1 MSTTRIHRYFIKEIA
16 VPTGLGL
23 LIFTFVLLMGR
34 ILKLVEMVI
43 NKGVPFTETAKLF
56 AYLLPAFLVIT
67 LPLAL
72 LLGILLGFGRLSTDS
87 EIVALKSSGVSLY
100 GMMKPVIALALLVCI
115 ATGALTLFLEP
126 AGNSA
131 FRNQVFQIATN
142 RASIGIQPQVFNE
155 EFDGLVLYT
164 NELDER
170 SGVMEGVFISDER
183 VGSTP
188 SVILAQRGRII
199 SQREIQILTLRL
211 ENGTIHRQPTGEG
224 QSTYQIIAFDSYDVN
239 LNMGQHLPSSGS
251 RRIKDSELTNAQILE
266 ARQKASTP
274 AERNSYTVELH
285 KRFILPLAPLVF
297 ALIGV
302 PLGIQSHRSGRGG
315 GFTLALIIFLIYY
328 LLLSLAET
336 LAIEGGLSPVPTL
349 WLPTFL
355 FLAGGAYLLHLAAL
369 ERRLAWLDRLLEIP
383 LRLKRRLGRK
393 DLTS

>member
-1 MSTTRIHRYFIKEIA
+1 M
-16 VPTGLGL
+16 
-23 LIFTFVLLMGR
+23 
-34 ILKLVEMVI
+34 
-43 NKGVPFTETAKLF
+43 
-56 AYLLPAFLVIT
+56 
-67 LPLAL
+67 
-72 LLGILLGFGRLSTDS
+72 
-87 EIVALKSSGVSLY
+87 
-100 GMMKPVIALALLVCI
+100 
-115 ATGALTLFLEP
+115 
-126 AGNSA
+126 
-131 FRNQVFQIATN
+131 N
-142 RASIGIQPQVFNE
+142 RASVGIQPRVFNE
-155 EFDGLVLYT
+155 EFDGLVLYA

-170 SGVMEGVFISDER
+170 RGVMEGVFISDER

-188 SVILAQRGRII
+188 SVIFAQSGRVI
-199 SQREIQILTLRL
+199 SQRETQTLTLRL

-224 QSTYQIIAFDSYDVN
+224 QSTYQIIAFDAYDVN
-239 LNMGQHLPSSGS
+239 LNMGQQLPSAGN

-266 ARQKASTP
+266 ARKKASTP

-315 GFTLALIIFLIYY
+315 GFTLALVIFLIYY

-355 FLAGGAYLLHLAAL
+355 FMAGGAYLLHLAAL

-383 LRLKRRLGRK
+383 LRMKRRLGRK
-393 DLTS
+393 ESPS

>member
-1 MSTTRIHRYFIKEIA
+1 MSTTRIHRYIIKEIA

-87 EIVALKSSGVSLY
+87 EIVALKSSGISLY
-100 GMMKPVIALALLVCI
+100 GLMKPVVALALLVCSI
-115 ATGALTLFLEP
+115 TGVLTIYLEP
-126 AGNSA
+126 TGNSA
-131 FRNQVFQIATN
+131 FRNQIFQIATN
-142 RASIGIQPQVFNE
+142 RASVGIQARVFNE
-155 EFDGLVLYT
+155 EFDGLVLYA

-170 SGVMEGVFISDER
+170 RGVMEGVFISDER
-183 VGSTP
+183 VGNTP
-188 SVILAQRGRII
+188 AVILARTGRVIP
-199 SQREIQILTLRL
+199 QRETHTLTLRL
-211 ENGTIHRQPTGEG
+211 ENGAIHRQPMNQDPG
-224 QSTYQIIAFDSYDVN
+224 TYQIIGFTAYDIN
-239 LNMGQHLPSSGS
+239 LNMGQQLQSAAN
-251 RRIKDSELTNAQILE
+251 RRIKEKELTNAQIRAAL
-266 ARQKASTP
+266 RKASTV

-315 GFTLALIIFLIYY
+315 GFTLSLVIFLIYY

-349 WLPTFL
+349 WLPTLL
-355 FLAGGAYLLHLAAL
+355 FMAGGAYLLHLAAM
-369 ERRLAWLDRLLEIP
+369 ERRLAWLDRLLGIP
-383 LRLKRRLGRK
+383 LRMKRRLGQK
-393 DLTS
+393 EPKP

>member
-1 MSTTRIHRYFIKEIA
+1 MSTTRIHRYFIKEIT

-23 LIFTFVLLMGR
+23 MIFTFVLLMGR

-142 RASIGIQPQVFNE
+142 RASIGIQPRVFNE
-155 EFDGLVLYT
+155 EFDELVLYT

-239 LNMGQHLPSSGS
+239 LNMGQQLPSSGS

-336 LAIEGGLSPVPTL
+336 LAIEGGFSPVPAL

>member
-34 ILKLVEMVI
+34 ILQLVEMVI
-43 NKGVPFTETAKLF
+43 NKGVPFSETAKLF

-100 GMMKPVIALALLVCI
+100 GMMKPVIALALVVCA
-115 ATGALTLFLEP
+115 ATGVLTLFLEP
-126 AGNSA
+126 SGNSA
-131 FRNQVFQIATN
+131 FRNQVFQIAMN
-142 RASIGIQPQVFNE
+142 RASVGIQPRVFNE
-155 EFDGLVLYT
+155 EFDGLVLYA

-170 SGVMEGVFISDER
+170 RGVMEGVFISDER

-188 SVILAQRGRII
+188 SVIFAQSGRVI
-199 SQREIQILTLRL
+199 SQRETQTLTLRL
-211 ENGTIHRQPTGEG
+211 ENGTIHRQPTSEG
-224 QSTYQIIAFDSYDVN
+224 QSTYQIIAFDAYDVN
-239 LNMGQHLPSSGS
+239 LNMGQQLPSAGN

-266 ARQKASTP
+266 ARKKASTP

-315 GFTLALIIFLIYY
+315 GFTLALVIFLIYY

-355 FLAGGAYLLHLAAL
+355 FMAGGAYLLHLAAL
-369 ERRLAWLDRLLEIP
+369 ERRLVWLDRLLEIP
-383 LRLKRRLGRK
+383 LRMKRRLGRK
-393 DLTS
+393 ESPS

>member
-43 NKGVPFTETAKLF
+43 NKGVPFSETAKLF

-100 GMMKPVIALALLVCI
+100 GMMKPVIALALLVCV
-115 ATGALTLFLEP
+115 ATGVLTLFLEP

-131 FRNQVFQIATN
+131 FRNQVFQIAMN
-142 RASIGIQPQVFNE
+142 RASVGIQPRVFNE
-155 EFDGLVLYT
+155 EFDGLVLYA

-170 SGVMEGVFISDER
+170 RGVMEGVFISDER

-188 SVILAQRGRII
+188 SVILAQRGRVI
-199 SQREIQILTLRL
+199 SQREIQTLTMRL

-224 QSTYQIIAFDSYDVN
+224 QSTYQIIAFDTYDVN
-239 LNMGQHLPSSGS
+239 LNMGQQLPSAGN

-266 ARQKASTP
+266 GRQKASSP

-297 ALIGV
+297 ALLGV

-315 GFTLALIIFLIYY
+315 GFTLALVIFLVYY

-355 FLAGGAYLLHLAAL
+355 FMAGGAYLLHLAAL
-369 ERRLAWLDRLLEIP
+369 ERRLAWLDRLLGIP
-383 LRLKRRLGRK
+383 LRMKRRLGRK
-393 DLTS
+393 ESPS